1 MIWVIL
7 FQFLAE
13 LYVGRNYSLA
23 LLFITPIALLMT
35 QIGHP
40 TDPAPLLLART
51 VETAIGAL
59 VGLGVVIWGFRGER
73 DGVTGEPVESG
84 SAAGS

>member
-1 MIWVIL
+1 
-7 FQFLAE
+7 
-13 LYVGRNYSLA
+13 
-23 LLFITPIALLMT
+23 MT

-59 VGLGVVIWGFRGER
+59 VGLAVVAWGFPHEYRPGPFR
-73 DGVTGEPVESG
+73 RARAVGRRLGVRRPR
-84 SAAGS
+84 